1 MSGFV
6 TVEMTMLALTEL
18 TKYPTAAFDA
28 VAGDGNTTLIEKGL
42 FKKGQQMPRLRDGWS
57 LKVFLKGGKNDKSKH
72 GDEVEGRVILFP
84 SDLRTQKIWL
94 KGQHQLALNA
104 GLNEEQA
111 ANWVRSKVPYKHDCL
126 DILAQVMRK
135 PKKVEAYLKWPHND
149 RPAQAEWLIEHQMK
163 DPLPAP
169 RRGTVAQL
177 VADLVHGVPE
187 EKPQILN
194 TALGAALAKIEA
206 EKAGHTAIEAQ
217 GDISDEAIDDA
228 LNGNGDTIVA
238 EEDHP
243 AEAVAEVELVV
254 EEAVADQPPQQ

>member
-94 KGQHQLALNA
+94 QGQHKLAVNA
-104 GLNEEQA
+104 GLTEEQA
-111 ANWVRSKVPYKHDCL
+111 ANWVRSKVSYKHDCL
-126 DILAQVMRK
+126 DLLAQVMRK

-149 RPAQAEWLIEHQMK
+149 RNEQAKWLVEHQMK
-163 DPLPAP
+163 DPIPAP
-169 RRGTVAQL
+169 RRSTIALL

-194 TALGAALAKIEA
+194 TALSAALAKIEA
-206 EKAGHTAIEAQ
+206 DKAGHEVINAQ
-217 GDISDEAIDDA
+217 GNISDEEIDAAI
-228 LNGNGDTIVA
+228 NGNGDTIVV
-238 EEDHP
+238 EEDQP
-243 AEAVAEVELVV
+243 AEVAADVVV